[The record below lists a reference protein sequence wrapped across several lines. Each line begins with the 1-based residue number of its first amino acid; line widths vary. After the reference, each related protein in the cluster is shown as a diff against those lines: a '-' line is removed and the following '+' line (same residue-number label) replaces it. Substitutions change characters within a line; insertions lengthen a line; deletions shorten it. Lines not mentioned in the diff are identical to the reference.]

1 MEEVE
6 PETIGYPE
14 SQSLNNKVMK
24 DYSAPL
30 NFAPKPFP
38 NAAYAGDL
46 FEISTLTSDYFSSR
60 AARKDHSIEM
70 IWLTKGQFHAM
81 VDLETFEVSAGMIF
95 FQAPGQAFY
104 FRSLSDP
111 EGILIRFPAG
121 VIPRDH
127 NSTYPSLSYCTS
139 RLFQVDALTS
149 GSIMSA
155 IQCMQSELLSTHSQ
169 KTEVLSGYLRI
180 VLIYL
185 IRQKSIRFS
194 SSSRSEVTTLTKRFF
209 DLLERKYHVNKKV
222 SQYADELAVTPNYL
236 NQIIKEETGLTA
248 SANIRKRLLIQAKRM
263 ALIQNISMK
272 AVAYKLGFEDTAH
285 FSKFFKVGCGCNFT
299 DYRRSCP
306 IE

>member
-1 MEEVE
+1 M
-6 PETIGYPE
+6 T
-14 SQSLNNKVMK
+14 
-24 DYSAPL
+24 DYIAPL
-30 NFAPKPFP
+30 NFAVRPIQSS
-38 NAAYAGDL
+38 AHASDL
-46 FEISTLTSDYFSSR
+46 FEINHLHADFFSSR
-60 AARKDHSIEM
+60 TSGQDHSVEM
-70 IWLTKGQFHAM
+70 IWLTKGQFVAM
-81 VDLETFEVSAGMIF
+81 VDMETFEVSAGMIF
-95 FQAPGQAFY
+95 FQAPGRTFY
-104 FRSLSDP
+104 FSSVSDP
-111 EGILIRFPAG
+111 EGIVIRFPAG
-121 VIPRDH
+121 VIPVDL

-139 RLFQVDALTS
+139 RLFQVDALTE
-149 GSIMSA
+149 GSIMSV
-155 IQCMQSELLSTHSQ
+155 IQCMQLEILSSHSQ

-185 IRQKSIRFS
+185 IRQKSIHFS
-194 SSSRSEVTTLTKRFF
+194 SSFRSEVKALTKRFL

-272 AVAYKLGFEDTAH
+272 AVAYKLGFEDTSH

-306 IE
+306 ID